1 MPEFDIKTIWGPPG
15 TGKTQVLNSI
25 ISMALKTNQKVH
37 ICAPSNAAIDEILT
51 RINASGGFIGLYHF
65 RDLNSRSKEFANQNL
80 YHNKDAPLFEM
91 NSENEYKPEGQ
102 FNKVLLKEIILR
114 LGAEEYAAPD
124 HLRDYS
130 FNERVQMIL
139 RNARLKFIE
148 PYQKLSKEL
157 TIKVKK

>member
-1 MPEFDIKTIWGPPG
+1 M
-15 TGKTQVLNSI
+15 
-25 ISMALKTNQKVH
+25 H

-51 RINASGGFIGLYHF
+51 RINASGLIGLHHF
-65 RDLNSRSKEFANQNL
+65 RDSISKEFANEKL
-80 YHNKDAPLFEM
+80 YHNIDAPQFEM

-102 FNKVLLKEIILR
+102 FKDVLLKDIILR